1 MNIMDI
7 VDIQH
12 SIGKMISD
20 LCLIRNTV
28 CTASADGLNGLSEY
42 LADNQLEYEKAIRT
56 EVKDKGSDYFVGQL
70 YRSLSSYLVWYAENN
85 DVHSDNAAVSKRI
98 YDRIVFLWI
107 PPIEN
112 LFPGVI
118 KTNENI
124 TIPACDNKDPKGYNS
139 PYEQVGEHYR
149 SIRYDI
155 IENKDYPHLTN
166 DEIYHRLKELAAPVS
181 AEGVKI
187 AMILNIAIKHRL
199 LLKKPQGKSLVR
211 ELGMTCTN
219 AAVIN
224 IIASPDE
231 HFYIDEWGREMEA
244 KLLKQ

>member
-28 CTASADGLNGLSEY
+28 CTASADGLNSLSEY
-42 LADNQLEYEKAIRT
+42 LADNQLEYEKAIRS

-70 YRSLSSYLVWYAENN
+70 YRSLSSYLAWYAENN

-112 LFPGVI
+112 LFPGVV
-118 KTNENI
+118 KANENI

-139 PYEQVGEHYR
+139 PYEQVGEHYF
-149 SIRYDI
+149 
-155 IENKDYPHLTN
+155 
-166 DEIYHRLKELAAPVS
+166 
-181 AEGVKI
+181 
-187 AMILNIAIKHRL
+187 
-199 LLKKPQGKSLVR
+199 LLKVPV
-211 ELGMTCTN
+211 
-219 AAVIN
+219 
-224 IIASPDE
+224 
-231 HFYIDEWGREMEA
+231 
-244 KLLKQ
+244 

>member
-70 YRSLSSYLVWYAENN
+70 YRSLSSYLAWYAENN

-124 TIPACDNKDPKGYNS
+124 TIPACDNN

-155 IENKDYPHLTN
+155 IENKNYPHLTN
-166 DEIYHRLKELAAPVS
+166 DEIYRRLKELAAPIS

>member
-1 MNIMDI
+1 M
-7 VDIQH
+7 
-12 SIGKMISD
+12 
-20 LCLIRNTV
+20 
-28 CTASADGLNGLSEY
+28 NGLSEY
-42 LADNQLEYEKAIRT
+42 LADNQLEYEKAIRA
-56 EVKDKGSDYFVGQL
+56 EVRDKGSDYFVGQL
-70 YRSLSSYLVWYAENN
+70 YRSLSSYLAWYAENH
-85 DVHSDNAAVSKRI
+85 DTHSDNAAVSKRI

-112 LFPGVI
+112 LFPGVV
-118 KTNENI
+118 KANENI

-166 DEIYHRLKELAAPVS
+166 DEIYRRLKELAAPVS

-224 IIASPDE
+224 TVSYTHLTLPTKA
-231 HFYIDEWGREMEA
+231 
-244 KLLKQ
+244 

>member
-1 MNIMDI
+1 MNIIDI

-28 CTASADGLNGLSEY
+28 CTASADELNSLSEY
-42 LADNQLEYEKAIRT
+42 LADNQLEYEKAIRA

-70 YRSLSSYLVWYAENN
+70 YRSLSSYLAWYAENN
-85 DVHSDNAAVSKRI
+85 DVHSENAAVSKRI

-118 KTNENI
+118 KTSENI
-124 TIPACDNKDPKGYNS
+124 TIPACDNKDPKGYSS

-155 IENKDYPHLTN
+155 IENKNYPHLTN
-166 DEIYHRLKELAAPVS
+166 DEIYRRLKELAAPIS

-199 LLKKPQGKSLVR
+199 LLKKPQGKSLIR

-231 HFYIDEWGREMEA
+231 HFYIDEWGREMEV

>member
-28 CTASADGLNGLSEY
+28 CTASADGLNSLSEY
-42 LADNQLEYEKAIRT
+42 LADNQLEYEKAIRS

-70 YRSLSSYLVWYAENN
+70 YRSLSSYLAWYAENN

-112 LFPGVI
+112 LFPGVV
-118 KTNENI
+118 KANENI
-124 TIPACDNKDPKGYNS
+124 TIPD
-139 PYEQVGEHYR
+139 R
-149 SIRYDI
+149 
-155 IENKDYPHLTN
+155 
-166 DEIYHRLKELAAPVS
+166 
-181 AEGVKI
+181 
-187 AMILNIAIKHRL
+187 
-199 LLKKPQGKSLVR
+199 KSV
-211 ELGMTCTN
+211 
-219 AAVIN
+219 V
-224 IIASPDE
+224 
-231 HFYIDEWGREMEA
+231 
-244 KLLKQ
+244 

>member
-1 MNIMDI
+1 
-7 VDIQH
+7 
-12 SIGKMISD
+12 MIEYNSFNFPAATSGEITE
-20 LCLIRNTV
+20 CATSSSN
-28 CTASADGLNGLSEY
+28 GLNGLSEY

-70 YRSLSSYLVWYAENN
+70 YRSLSSYLAWYAENN

-155 IENKDYPHLTN
+155 IENKNYPHLTN
-166 DEIYHRLKELAAPVS
+166 DEIYRRLKELAAPIS

>member
-1 MNIMDI
+1 M
-7 VDIQH
+7 
-12 SIGKMISD
+12 
-20 LCLIRNTV
+20 
-28 CTASADGLNGLSEY
+28 
-42 LADNQLEYEKAIRT
+42 
-56 EVKDKGSDYFVGQL
+56 
-70 YRSLSSYLVWYAENN
+70 
-85 DVHSDNAAVSKRI
+85 
-98 YDRIVFLWI
+98 
-107 PPIEN
+107 
-112 LFPGVI
+112 
-118 KTNENI
+118 
-124 TIPACDNKDPKGYNS
+124 
-139 PYEQVGEHYR
+139 
-149 SIRYDI
+149 
-155 IENKDYPHLTN
+155 
-166 DEIYHRLKELAAPVS
+166 AAPVS

>member
-28 CTASADGLNGLSEY
+28 CTASADGLNSLSEY
-42 LADNQLEYEKAIRT
+42 LADNQLEYEKAIRS

-70 YRSLSSYLVWYAENN
+70 YRSLSSYLAWYAENN

-112 LFPGVI
+112 LFP
-118 KTNENI
+118 
-124 TIPACDNKDPKGYNS
+124 
-139 PYEQVGEHYR
+139 
-149 SIRYDI
+149 
-155 IENKDYPHLTN
+155 
-166 DEIYHRLKELAAPVS
+166 
-181 AEGVKI
+181 
-187 AMILNIAIKHRL
+187 
-199 LLKKPQGKSLVR
+199 
-211 ELGMTCTN
+211 
-219 AAVIN
+219 
-224 IIASPDE
+224 
-231 HFYIDEWGREMEA
+231 
-244 KLLKQ
+244 

>member
-28 CTASADGLNGLSEY
+28 CTVSADGLNGLSEY

-70 YRSLSSYLVWYAENN
+70 YRSLSSYLAWYAENH
-85 DVHSDNAAVSKRI
+85 DTHSDNAAVSKRI

-112 LFPGVI
+112 LFPGVV
-118 KTNENI
+118 KANENI
-124 TIPACDNKDPKGYNS
+124 TIPACDNK
-139 PYEQVGEHYR
+139 VTIAHT
-149 SIRYDI
+149 
-155 IENKDYPHLTN
+155 NKSEST
-166 DEIYHRLKELAAPVS
+166 
-181 AEGVKI
+181 I
-187 AMILNIAIKHRL
+187 A
-199 LLKKPQGKSLVR
+199 V
-211 ELGMTCTN
+211 
-219 AAVIN
+219 
-224 IIASPDE
+224 
-231 HFYIDEWGREMEA
+231 
-244 KLLKQ
+244 

>member
-28 CTASADGLNGLSEY
+28 CTASADGLNMLSEY
-42 LADNQLEYEKAIRT
+42 LTDNQLEYEKAIRA

-70 YRSLSSYLVWYAENN
+70 YRSLSSYLSWYAENN
-85 DVHSDNAAVSKRI
+85 DAYSDNAAVSKLI
-98 YDRIVFLWI
+98 YDRIVFLWL

-112 LFPGVI
+112 LFPGVV
-118 KTNENI
+118 KANENI
-124 TIPACDNKDPKGYNS
+124 TTPTCDNKDPKGYNS

-155 IENKDYPHLTN
+155 VENKDYPHLTN
-166 DEIYHRLKELAAPVS
+166 DEIYRRLKELAASVS

-199 LLKKPQGKSLVR
+199 LLKKPQGKSLER
-211 ELGMTCTN
+211 ELGMTCTI
-219 AAVIN
+219 AAVTN

-231 HFYIDEWGREMEA
+231 RQNE
-244 KLLKQ
+244 